1 MNKLKYIWTIFFI
14 GFSIMAFSQQ
24 EDAKIYNRTYK
35 FLKNKELKNYADIS
49 IADSIVFIEY
59 SLCFDKLKNPK
70 VNDRLLIDSLSNI
83 DTQRKFIPYFYNSK
97 VLKNSKSI
105 LFFSKPYKNTLLV
118 EFFTSKGFVSN
129 SYSKLTSNGESTLFL
144 IYFSR
149 CKRIKKYVTVPIN
162 YN

>member
-1 MNKLKYIWTIFFI
+1 MNKLKYIWAIFFI
-14 GFSIMAFSQQ
+14 CFSIVAFSQQ
-24 EDAKIYNRTYK
+24 EDTKIYNRAYK
-35 FLKNKELKNYADIS
+35 FLKNKQLKNYADIS

-59 SLCFDKLKNPK
+59 SLCFDKLKSPK
-70 VNDRLLIDSLSNI
+70 VNDRLLIDSLSNT